1 MPETSPSVL
10 VIRLDGIGDA
20 LALSPLLAALASSGI
35 PADVVLRPENAAI
48 FSRTAVRRVDVASW
62 RLRSPQPEDDAAMRA
77 LAAELASCG
86 YTHALVATEDPS
98 GYRLARAARIPNR
111 IGFEN
116 GWGKPFKTLWVRNA
130 LTQTIFRPAGPDARA
145 LHECQVLFELGRGLI
160 AETVPTTSIERLR
173 PLVLDEAETPDPRVA
188 FQVTDKWERLG
199 MPLDAVV
206 AAFREAGETESIV
219 PLAAAHEYDYI
230 ERFERLSGAQVER
243 FERTAPWKS
252 AIGRA
257 RAAIAPDSGALH
269 VAGTVGT
276 PVVAIFP
283 DDPQFELQMARWRPW
298 ASPHRIVRAGGGWPQ
313 AVARSLRELLS
324 GMR

>member
-35 PADVVLRPENAAI
+35 PADVVLRPENASI
-48 FSRTAVRRVDVASW
+48 FSRTAVRHVDVASW
-62 RLRSPQPEDDAAMRA
+62 HLRSSQPEDESAMRS
-77 LAAELASCG
+77 LAAELSSRG

-98 GYRLARAARIPNR
+98 GYRLARSAQIPKR
-111 IGFEN
+111 IGFIN
-116 GWGKPFKTLWVRNA
+116 GWGKPFKTLWVRGA
-130 LTQTIFRPAGPDARA
+130 MTQTIYRPAGPDVRA
-145 LHECQVLFELGRGLI
+145 LHECQVLFELGRGLV
-160 AETVPTTSIERLR
+160 AETSPTTSIERLR
-173 PLVLDEAETPDPRVA
+173 PLVLDTEGPPDPRVA

-206 AAFREAGETESIV
+206 AAFREAGKTQAIV
-219 PLAAAHEYDYI
+219 PLAAAHEHGYI
-230 ERFERLSGAQVER
+230 ERFERLSGAIVVR
-243 FERTAPWKS
+243 FERTAQWKA

-283 DDPQFELQMARWRPW
+283 DDPQFELQTARWHPW
-298 ASPHRIVRAGGGWPQ
+298 ASPYRIVRAGDGWPES
-313 AVARSLRELLS
+313 VARSLRDVLT
-324 GMR
+324 GTR

>member
-48 FSRTAVRRVDVASW
+48 FSRAAVRHVDVASW
-62 RLRSPQPEDDAAMRA
+62 RLRSSQREDDAAMRA
-77 LAAELASCG
+77 LAAELASRG

-98 GYRLARAARIPNR
+98 GYRLARAAQIPKR

-116 GWGKPFKTLWVRNA
+116 GLGKPFKTLWVRGA
-130 LTQTIFRPAGPDARA
+130 MTQTIYRPAGPDVRA
-145 LHECQVLFELGRGLI
+145 LHECQVLFELGRGLM
-160 AETVPTTSIERLR
+160 AETSPTTSIERLR
-173 PLVLDEAETPDPRVA
+173 PLVLDRDEPHDPRVA

-199 MPLDAVV
+199 IPLDAVV
-206 AAFREAGETESIV
+206 RAFREAGKIESIV
-219 PLAAAHEYDYI
+219 PLAAAYEHEYI
-230 ERFERLSGAQVER
+230 ERFEQLSGADVVR
-243 FERTAPWKS
+243 FEGMEPWKA
-252 AIGRA
+252 AISRA

-283 DDPQFELQMARWRPW
+283 DDRQFEFQTARWHPW
-298 ASPHRIVRAGGGWPQ
+298 ASPYRIVRAGAGWPEN
-313 AVARSLRELLS
+313 VALSLRELLT
-324 GMR
+324 GKR

>member
-20 LALSPLLAALASSGI
+20 LALSPLLAALAASGV
-35 PADVVLRPENAAI
+35 PADIVLRPENAEI

-62 RLRSPQPEDDAAMRA
+62 QLRSSQPEDDSAMHV
-77 LAAELASCG
+77 LAAELASRG

-98 GYRLARAARIPNR
+98 GYRLARAARISQR

-116 GWGKPFKTLWVRNA
+116 GWGKPFKTLWVRGA
-130 LTQTIFRPAGPDARA
+130 MTQTIYRPAGTDSRA
-145 LHECQVLFELGRGLI
+145 LHECQVLFELGRGLM
-160 AETVPTTSIERLR
+160 AETSPTTSIERLR
-173 PLVLDEAETPDPRVA
+173 PLVLDENEPPDPRVA

-206 AAFREAGETESIV
+206 AAFREAGRTESI
-219 PLAAAHEYDYI
+219 LAIASAREHDYV
-230 ERFERLSGAQVER
+230 ERFEQLSGAHVVR
-243 FERTAPWKS
+243 FERTAPWKA

-257 RAAIAPDSGALH
+257 RAVIAPDSGALH
-269 VAGTVGT
+269 VAGTAGT

-283 DDPQFELQMARWRPW
+283 DDRQFELQTARWRPW
-298 ASPHRIVRAGGGWPQ
+298 ASPYRIVRAGAGWPE
-313 AVARSLRELLS
+313 AATRSLGELLT
-324 GMR
+324 GKR